1 MEKYLILLE
10 KKKRGKKKK
19 ERKKIEKRKRE
30 RKKENKAINKTP
42 TRALATQIQH
52 QSSRHV

>member
-10 KKKRGKKKK
+10 KKKGKKK
-19 ERKKIEKRKRE
+19 ERKKKDRKERE
-30 RKKENKAINKTP
+30 REKENKAINKTP

>member
-10 KKKRGKKKK
+10 KKKGEKKRKK
-19 ERKKIEKRKRE
+19 EKRQKRE
-30 RKKENKAINKTP
+30 REREKENKAINKTP